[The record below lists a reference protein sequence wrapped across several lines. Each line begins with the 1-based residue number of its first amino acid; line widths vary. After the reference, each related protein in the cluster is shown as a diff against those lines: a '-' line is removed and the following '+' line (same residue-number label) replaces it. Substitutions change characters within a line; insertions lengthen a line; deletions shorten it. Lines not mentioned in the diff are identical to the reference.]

1 MASLLKKRVSLFGS
15 ITGRLKRLFIGEA
28 RNPLDRSVFQHLSL
42 IAFFAW
48 VGLGADGLSS
58 SCYGPSEA
66 FITLGKHHFLGLLVA
81 LATAVTIFVIAESYS
96 QIVELFPTG
105 GGGYIV
111 ASHLLTPVVGMF
123 SGCALLIDYVLTI
136 TLSIASGADALF
148 SLLPPD
154 WLIWK
159 VPFALAALVILI
171 VLNLRGVKE
180 SVMVLMPI
188 FMLFVLTHA
197 FVIIFALVTHLFN
210 LPEVARATAVDVR
223 SSTAELGFLGMVFL
237 LLRAYSMGAGTY
249 TGIEAVSN
257 GLPILKEPKVQTAK
271 KTMKYMVI
279 SLASVV
285 LGLMFAY
292 ALYQVAP
299 VEGKTINAVLFERV
313 AGNWGI
319 FGLTFILVT
328 LVSEAAILFVAAQAG
343 FIDGPRVLANMAADR
358 WVPKRFALLSDRLV
372 SMNGILIMGI
382 GALILMVATGGSV
395 GYLVVLYS
403 INVFIT
409 FCLSQVGMV
418 KHWWEVRRTVKDWRT
433 KLAINGIGL
442 LLTGF
447 ILVSVVVVKFFEG
460 GWITLLITGTLAAL
474 MVLIKQ
480 NYEQVDEQIKKLD
493 EIVDEVEASQPVRDI
508 PEVAK
513 KEVNRQDRTAIVLV
527 KDFNG
532 AGLKTIFHIFPSFLT
547 PFRNFVFVQ
556 VGLIDSAAFKGT
568 EELDRVQRK
577 VSGEL
582 QRYVELMRRH
592 GYHAEAHA
600 LYGIDTVEEIEKFVP
615 ELLARYPN
623 ATFFGGQIIFPKT
636 AIVANIL
643 HNHTLF
649 ALQRRLYEM
658 KLHLYVL
665 PVELTPVVYSGII
678 SPS

>member
-1 MASLLKKRVSLFGS
+1 MIPAKQPSLP
-15 ITGRLKRLFIGEA
+15 GRLKNIFIGEA

-81 LATAVTIFVIAESYS
+81 LATALTIFIIAESYS

-111 ASHLLTPVVGMF
+111 ASKLLSPAIGMI
-123 SGCALLIDYVLTI
+123 SGCALLIDYILTI

-154 WLIWK
+154 WLVWK
-159 VPFALAALVILI
+159 VPVALAALVVLI
-171 VLNLRGVKE
+171 ILNLRGVKE

-197 FVIIFALVTHLFN
+197 FVIIYALVTHLLN

-223 SSTAELGFLGMVFL
+223 SSSSELGFLGMIFL

-292 ALYQVAP
+292 ALYQIEPVA
-299 VEGKTINAVLFERV
+299 GKTINAVLFERV

-319 FGLTFILVT
+319 FGVVFIMVT

-372 SMNGILIMGI
+372 SLNGILIMGI
-382 GALILMVATGGSV
+382 GALVLMVVTNGSV

-409 FCLSQVGMV
+409 FCLSQSGMV
-418 KHWWEVRRTVKDWRT
+418 KHWWSERKTVMKWRS

-460 GWITLLITGTLAAL
+460 GWITLLITGTLVGL
-474 MVLIKQ
+474 MFIIKRS
-480 NYEQVDEQIKKLD
+480 YEGTDRQIKKMEKLV
-493 EIVDEVEASQPVRDI
+493 EEVEATQPVREI
-508 PEVAK
+508 PVR
-513 KEVNRQDRTAIVLV
+513 NRKDEPFNARNKTAVVFV
-527 KDFNG
+527 KDYT
-532 AGLKTIFHIFPSFLT
+532 AVGLKTLFHIFPSFLDD
-547 PFRNFVFVQ
+547 FHNFVFVQ
-556 VGLIDSAAFKGT
+556 VGLIDAGAFKGT
-568 EELDRVQRK
+568 EELDRVEKK
-577 VSGEL
+577 VKYEL
-582 QRYVELMRRH
+582 GRYVNLMRRH
-592 GYHAEAHA
+592 GYHAEGEAIF
-600 LYGIDTVEEIEKFVP
+600 GIDTGEQIEKLVP
-615 ELLARYPN
+615 QILERYPN
-623 ATFFGGQIIFPKT
+623 ATFFGGQINFPRRSLLSRF
-636 AIVANIL
+636 L

-649 ALQRRLYEM
+649 AVQRQLYKM
-658 KLHLYVL
+658 GVSLYVL
-665 PVELTPVVYSGII
+665 PVELTPKL
-678 SPS
+678 